1 MNWMINQEERIM
13 KAKHIIIPVMAVL
26 FSACV
31 KDPIPEEIV
40 DPTEEKTSP
49 TEVVYTFSIE
59 ASKGESDTKALDLVN
74 DGSRLNVYWRNTEK
88 VKVYKG
94 GTLLGTL
101 DVTPSDGE
109 KTTHATISGDITTT
123 SGLAE
128 NDELTLL
135 IPRETWD
142 YTGQNGLLTG
152 ENSIEEKYAYATA
165 IVNVT
170 GISGNAVSTTS
181 AHFTNVESIY
191 RFGFKLGDNYID
203 PKSFTVS
210 AAGGKL
216 VQTMSWVGSEWTPAY
231 GSISVTSAAAPAD
244 HFFYVSIRNDQ
255 TTDDTYNFVIT
266 GSDDAL
272 YMASKNI
279 PASVLNV
286 TGKFISAKKI
296 TVTQPS
302 FAPASGAIT
311 DSGDVL

>member
-1 MNWMINQEERIM
+1 M
-13 KAKHIIIPVMAVL
+13 KAKHIIIPVLAVL

-40 DPTEEKTSP
+40 EPSEEQTTP
-49 TEVVYTFSIE
+49 TEVVYTFTIE

-109 KTTHATISGDITTT
+109 KTTHATIGGNITTT

-135 IPRETWD
+135 IPRDIWD
-142 YTGQNGLLTG
+142 YTGQNGQLTG

-170 GISGNAVSTTS
+170 GISGNAVSTTY
-181 AHFTNVESIY
+181 AHFANVESIY
-191 RFGFKLGDNYID
+191 RFGFKLNGSYID

-210 AAGGKL
+210 STGGNL
-216 VQTMSWVGSEWTPAY
+216 IQTMSWNGSAWTPTY
-231 GSISVTSAAAPAD
+231 GSISVTSSSAPTD
-244 HFFYVSIRNDQ
+244 HFFYVAIRNDQ
-255 TTDDTYNFVIT
+255 TTADTYNFVLT

-272 YMASKNI
+272 YLATKNI
-279 PASVLNV
+279 PASVLDV
-286 TGKFISAKKI
+286 TGKFISAKNI

-302 FAPASGAIT
+302 FTPASGVI
-311 DSGDVL
+311 DNSGNVL